1 MVIKN
6 NNQILEAA
14 LIIVLLLSEVQAAVL
29 PVQTLLVQAER
40 STMERSWDCQVG
52 CGHYSKDT

>member
-29 PVQTLLVQAER
+29 PVQALLVQAER
-40 STMERSWDCQVG
+40 STMERS
-52 CGHYSKDT
+52 